1 MDTSM
6 SAVLDRSGF
15 ENAVLPLTPTL
26 YGKAL
31 RLCRDADEAD
41 DLVQDTVIRAW
52 RFWASYKEGSNVSAW
67 LRRILTNSFLSECR
81 RTGRQ
86 RRLNT
91 ALASQGQTATTAVE
105 PASWVGEGFGDEVV
119 AALDAIP
126 AEYRQVLLM
135 VEIEGLAYREAAEK
149 LRCPVGTIMSRLHR
163 GRRALRVALCSYAAT
178 VGYPDA
184 VAADAS
190 A

>member
-1 MDTSM
+1 MPM
-6 SAVLDRSGF
+6 SFATDRGAF
-15 ENAVLPLTPTL
+15 EQAVLPLAPAL

-52 RFWASYKEGSNVSAW
+52 RFWGSYQKGSNLTAW

-81 RTGRQ
+81 RTSRA

-91 ALASQGQTATTAVE
+91 ALAAERTHESVVVD
-105 PASWVGEGFGDEVV
+105 PVLMVGEGFGDEVMS
-119 AALDAIP
+119 ALNSIP
-126 AEYRQVLLM
+126 SEFRAVLLL
-135 VEIEGLAYREAAEK
+135 VDVDGLAYREAADK
-149 LRCPVGTIMSRLHR
+149 LGCPVGTIMSRLHR
-163 GRRALRVALCSYAAT
+163 GRHALREALCSYAAT

-184 VAADAS
+184 HVTSAS